1 MKIPFFRKS
10 ERMKRIESN
19 LEEIEYLK
27 NQIVQQTSKKR
38 LSFYDKNV
46 TVRVMDRCRE
56 IIEDIK
62 KVEDSGD

>member
-27 NQIVQQTSKKR
+27 NQIVQQASKKR

-46 TVRVMDRCRE
+46 TVRVMDRSRE